1 MSVAVAGVGFKV
13 LDSFGVFD
21 SLKSPTQTE
30 LKLDEISDQ
39 LDALDQRIEAGFAAI
54 LENAA
59 TQAIIQARADS
70 NNAAT
75 LIGTLLTPQEQA
87 TALAQAVSGVSNL
100 NNAIDGV
107 LQISAEISP
116 ALLQSMVN
124 ALSYSMTVLAT
135 AAKVWSTGEFT
146 GIDYNHGG
154 LMRFEATFNAGIETL
169 QEIEF
174 YITNQSFHV
183 YGFDF
188 STDVFSAIGFA
199 SFKISHP
206 FVTETLAQAF
216 FENVITE
223 YTPDGSSFT
232 LGAGFVTIKLPPT
245 AGNIFGEGV
254 MSNLYNFTI
263 KPQIDATIN
272 DAYYNF
278 MTGLEQEIPSEF
290 GTYSWYGENPQSLV
304 NLLDIQRGL
313 VDGNTEKLVGLDG
326 GRTLNGTAE
335 ADYLISGV
343 EGGTLNGLAGDDYLQ
358 GKTEDDILLG
368 GEGSDV
374 YAPGAGDD
382 RIEDTGSADDGDI
395 VVLEGSS
402 LDWDFYLINDQLNAI
417 RGDLENPDERDILIG
432 IEGVKFDNTS
442 APVQTILETADE
454 AEIKGLSVTIVG
466 GSSNDIYDVRDADQR
481 ILEQPGG
488 GTDTVLS
495 YVDNYVLPDNIESL
509 WLVEGAAI
517 GFGNDLANTLT
528 GLNLTGNTLYGE
540 GGNDFLTAL
549 GENNFLFGGD
559 DNDRFEVGP
568 GANALDGGS
577 GFDTADYSSSDAGV
591 RVVLDT
597 SPDEVGFGSGG
608 SAEGN
613 TLISIEGVIGSKFA
627 DVLTGNSEANKLEGG
642 AGTDVIGV
650 ISGKNTLDGGSENDL
665 IIGGFGND
673 DLSGGTGNDVILGDI
688 STNLSGSDRIAGG
701 TGDDLLEGRGGA
713 DTFVFATN
721 DGIDTIGKLNIDYG
735 DPSNTTVSGADFVSG
750 LDVIELI
757 GFDFVDQAAAF
768 AAVTDQDGIATFSHQ
783 DTTIVFD
790 GLALADLSANDFILV

>member
-1 MSVAVAGVGFKV
+1 M
-13 LDSFGVFD
+13 
-21 SLKSPTQTE
+21 
-30 LKLDEISDQ
+30 
-39 LDALDQRIEAGFAAI
+39 
-54 LENAA
+54 
-59 TQAIIQARADS
+59 
-70 NNAAT
+70 
-75 LIGTLLTPQEQA
+75 LT
-87 TALAQAVSGVSNL
+87 
-100 NNAIDGV
+100 
-107 LQISAEISP
+107 
-116 ALLQSMVN
+116 
-124 ALSYSMTVLAT
+124 
-135 AAKVWSTGEFT
+135 
-146 GIDYNHGG
+146 
-154 LMRFEATFNAGIETL
+154 
-169 QEIEF
+169 
-174 YITNQSFHV
+174 
-183 YGFDF
+183 
-188 STDVFSAIGFA
+188 
-199 SFKISHP
+199 
-206 FVTETLAQAF
+206 
-216 FENVITE
+216 
-223 YTPDGSSFT
+223 
-232 LGAGFVTIKLPPT
+232 
-245 AGNIFGEGV
+245 
-254 MSNLYNFTI
+254 
-263 KPQIDATIN
+263 
-272 DAYYNF
+272 
-278 MTGLEQEIPSEF
+278 
-290 GTYSWYGENPQSLV
+290 
-304 NLLDIQRGL
+304 
-313 VDGNTEKLVGLDG
+313 
-326 GRTLNGTAE
+326 
-335 ADYLISGV
+335 
-343 EGGTLNGLAGDDYLQ
+343 
-358 GKTEDDILLG
+358 
-368 GEGSDV
+368 
-374 YAPGAGDD
+374 
-382 RIEDTGSADDGDI
+382 
-395 VVLEGSS
+395 
-402 LDWDFYLINDQLNAI
+402 
-417 RGDLENPDERDILIG
+417 
-432 IEGVKFDNTS
+432 
-442 APVQTILETADE
+442 
-454 AEIKGLSVTIVG
+454 IKGLSVTIVG

-642 AGTDVIGV
+642 AGTDIIGV
-650 ISGKNTLDGGSENDL
+650 TSGKNTLDGGSENDL